1 MNAKA
6 HFHVLG
12 IPVRI
17 EPFFWIAAVLLA
29 YNLGDAR
36 LILMWVAVVLVSVL
50 VHELGHAVALK
61 AFGQSS
67 VIVLHGFGGLT
78 FSQR

>member
-17 EPFFWIAAVLLA
+17 EPFFWIASVLLA
-29 YNLGDAR
+29 YDLGDAR
-36 LILMWVAVVLVSVL
+36 LIIMWVAVVLVSVL

-61 AFGQSS
+61 AFGQPSA
-67 VIVLHGFGGLT
+67 
-78 FSQR
+78 